1 MFTVYGLNG
10 RVFSGPLEGLRA
22 LGPVQAV
29 ARLRAVAPVRPQA
42 SDLEPGVI
50 VGGPNPDNASP
61 GLTEPRQRDAL
72 AAYAQAAQ
80 SSPGAQRQPLIDVDA
95 LMSRRVIT
103 VPLAASVAEAQAL
116 LAQAGIG
123 QAPVLDDENRLVGL
137 LLRAD
142 LMPSMAD
149 LQGADTWA
157 AWRDRSIAELMWTP
171 VPSVRADT
179 PIRQVAQVLL
189 DLGLP
194 GMPVSDEAGALQG
207 FVSRGDILRALT
219 REPPLDLWT

>member
-10 RVFSGPLEGLRA
+10 RIFSGPLEGLRE

-29 ARLRAVAPVRPQA
+29 ARLRAVAPVKPQA
-42 SDLEPGVI
+42 DDIEPSLILAGRA
-50 VGGPNPDNASP
+50 PDNPSP

-80 SSPGAQRQPLIDVDA
+80 TLAAPRHPLTDVAA
-95 LMSRRVIT
+95 LMSRRVVS
-103 VPLAASVAEAQAL
+103 VPLAASVAQAQAL
-116 LAQAGIG
+116 LVQAGIG
-123 QAPVLDDENRLVGL
+123 QAPVLDVQRRLVGL

-142 LMPSMAD
+142 LLPLPTD
-149 LQGADTWA
+149 LETAETWA
-157 AWRDRSIAELMWTP
+157 AWREHPIAGLMWTP
-171 VPSVRADT
+171 VPSVHADT

-189 DLGLP
+189 DLRLPGLP
-194 GMPVSDEAGALQG
+194 VLDDAGVLEG